1 MNYFR
6 RIFSQLKINHLLHS
20 GLLFT
25 LLLFTNCS
33 VQEEK
38 EIVTPPITNDTS
50 KTDRQGPIAKGCPNA
65 KYPDWKTS
73 PYVLPYPVGK
83 AYDTE
88 LTNCTKSFHAEGQ
101 PDQFAYDFNMDVGTL
116 ITASRAGKI
125 VFVEERGGLNGNF
138 PNNIV
143 VVDHG
148 DDTFAEYMHLKYEGA
163 IVKKGDTVKQ
173 GDPIGYSGQTGL
185 AGYPHLHFIVVVES
199 WEYPYFGVPVTFRNT
214 LSNVRGLA
222 SNTRYEAFSY

>member
-1 MNYFR
+1 MYKSIIKYIVFNILFF
-6 RIFSQLKINHLLHS
+6 IFFLIS
-20 GLLFT
+20 
-25 LLLFTNCS
+25 CS
-33 VQEEK
+33 SSSEK
-38 EIVTPPITNDTS
+38 NVVTPKDDD
-50 KTDRQGPIAKGCPNA
+50 KTTTDPRKGPIAKGCPNV

-101 PDQFAYDFNMDVGTL
+101 PDQFAYDFNMDIGTL
-116 ITASRAGKI
+116 ITCSRAGE
-125 VFVEERGGLNGNF
+125 VVALEERGGLNGNF
-138 PNNIV
+138 PNNYV

-148 DDTFAEYMHLKYEGA
+148 DDTYAIYMHLKYKGA
-163 IVKKGDTVKQ
+163 LVNIGDYVQQ
-173 GDPIGYSGQTGL
+173 GDSIGLSGQTGL

-199 WEYPYFGVPVTFRNT
+199 WEYPYFGVPITFSNT

-222 SNTRYEAFSY
+222 SNTKYKAFSY